1 MTEPQSPS
9 RVASPPLAS
18 PRIAVASG
26 RPLVPV
32 GRDLPKRQPLET
44 ARGRLALAAGAFA
57 LLYLA
62 LAGRLIDAATAEP
75 DRIRAQPVPTALVA
89 PDPRVERAAIVDRN
103 GVVLAVSL
111 PSAGL
116 YANPRE
122 IIDPE
127 ETARRLVSV
136 LPGLDPAALAPRLAG
151 ERQFVWIRRHLSPRE
166 QQAVIALG
174 LPGLHFQRA
183 ERRVYPQGRAAVH
196 VLGGTDVDGNGIAG
210 VEKSLDSRLRE
221 DPATPVRLSIDV
233 RVQHVLREALAR
245 AIDRFDAIGGAGVV
259 LDVTSGEVL
268 AMASL
273 PDYDPEEVATAT
285 EAQRFNRITVGVYE
299 PGSTFK
305 LLTTA
310 AALDLGTV
318 QIWGGY
324 DASRPITY
332 GRFTIND
339 FRGKN
344 RWLSVPEIFAYS
356 SNIGTARMA
365 LDIGVTRHRAF
376 LDRAGLL
383 RRVPIELPE
392 TAMPLFPHGQNWR
405 EINTLTISYGHGIS
419 VTPLHVAMSAAA
431 MLNGGR
437 LIRPT
442 LLARDPNEPPPLTPQ
457 VIRPETSATLRR
469 LMRLTVTDGSGKGAE
484 VPGYFVGGKTGTA
497 QKVGP
502 GGRYLANARISS
514 FTGIF
519 PSYDP
524 RYVVY
529 VMIDEPKPRRET
541 QGFAT
546 GGWVAAPAAREVIAS
561 VAPLLGYLPQPET
574 PVIREALA
582 MPMQPPR
589 PARQPPRPA
598 DPQRVAPLQPASPPQ
613 PTRQAALAQAVAGA
627 ASANAAR

>member
-1 MTEPQSPS
+1 MNGTQLPLRHALPP
-9 RVASPPLAS
+9 VAVD
-18 PRIAVASG
+18 RG
-26 RPLVPV
+26 RPLVPL
-32 GRDLPKRQPLET
+32 RHDRPKRHPLEVVR
-44 ARGRLALAAGAFA
+44 ARLALSAGTFA

-62 LAGRLIDAATAEP
+62 LAGRLVDVATAEP
-75 DRIRAQPVPTALVA
+75 GKVRAQATPTALVS
-89 PDPRVERAAIVDRN
+89 PEPRVERAAIVDRH
-103 GVVLAVSL
+103 GVVLAMSL

-127 ETARRLVSV
+127 ETARRLATV
-136 LPGLDPAALAPRLAG
+136 LPGLDPAALTPRLTS

-210 VEKSLDSRLRE
+210 VERSFDRRLR
-221 DPATPVRLSIDV
+221 DNPAEPLRLSIDV
-233 RVQHVLREALAR
+233 RVQHVLREAIAR
-245 AIDRFDAIGGAGVV
+245 AIERFDAIGGAGVV

-268 AMASL
+268 AMVSL
-273 PDYDPEEVATAT
+273 PDYDPAEVATAT
-285 EAQRFNRITVGVYE
+285 EAERFNRITVGVYE

-318 QIWGGY
+318 PIWGGY

-332 GRFTIND
+332 GRFTISD

-344 RWLSVPEIFAYS
+344 RWLTVPEIFAYS

-365 LDIGVTRHRAF
+365 LDIGVARHRTF
-376 LDRAGLL
+376 LDRVGVL

-392 TAMPLFPHGQNWR
+392 TAMPLFPHGSNWR

-431 MLNGGR
+431 MVNGGR
-437 LIRPT
+437 LVRPT
-442 LLARDPNEPPPLTPQ
+442 ILARDASEPPPLTPQ
-457 VIRPETSATLRR
+457 VIKPETSAMLRR
-469 LMRLTVTDGSGKGAE
+469 LMRLTVTDGSGKGAD

-514 FTGIF
+514 FTGMF
-519 PSYDP
+519 PAYDP

-529 VMIDEPKPRRET
+529 IMIDEPKPRRDT
-541 QGFAT
+541 HGFAT
-546 GGWVAAPAAREVIAS
+546 GGWVAAPAAREVIERIG
-561 VAPLLGYLPQPET
+561 PLLGYLPQPET

-589 PARQPPRPA
+589 PARPA
-598 DPQRVAPLQPASPPQ
+598 ARTAEPSRAGPATATPTPQ
-613 PTRQAALAQAVAGA
+613 PSRQAALAQAMAGA
-627 ASANAAR
+627 AISHAPR